1 MFEGYRDFSARRGVS
16 LARRASMAALAL
28 LSCVPV
34 FGGFAATEVYLP
46 AVGRVA
52 GAGDPPSQFYTTTWI
67 SNLTGATV
75 HFSFQFLKQG
85 QANPAPQT
93 FNDTLAPGQTK
104 LYENVVET
112 KLGLSSAIG
121 AARITAD
128 GEIFAAERIY
138 NQFQGDPLE
147 SSVGLFFS
155 GVPGDFAIGL
165 GQSATIQGVNQ
176 GGSEDF
182 RYNFALVETAGMTA
196 TAHVSILDA
205 DGSTLGSKDY
215 LLGPYEQIQP
225 NVSDVV
231 PAIST
236 INARVTATVTAGA
249 GRILL
254 AGAQL
259 ANQSQDPS
267 GFEMS
272 FRGSLLSGGGGV
284 TSLNGLTGAVT
295 LAAGSNITITPAGNT
310 LTIAAA
316 GGGGGLALPFSSS
329 ISIAGPAFEV
339 TNGSSGPALEG
350 NGNAYGLLGKQGS
363 PSPSS
368 LNDAGVVGESDLNV
382 GVEGW
387 SNTGIALLGFNSSG
401 GNPAVKG
408 INSAG
413 DAVVGLQGGGT
424 GSSPSFHSGVWGDS
438 NGGAGVY
445 GSSATGH
452 GVFAA
457 SNGTGIAGSAVYA
470 DDSPGIA
477 IVGHSNSTDSTVVA
491 TNEDLSGDLF
501 RGFGGPGGST
511 YAFEVKSDGT
521 VNAHGTVNAGG
532 IDYADRLPGS
542 EDLAPGDVLA
552 IGPDGL
558 LRRSTRP
565 DETDV
570 VGVYSTRPG
579 VAGQDESYGGATVPV
594 ALAGVIPVKV
604 TSENGEIRPGDL
616 LVSSSTPGFAMR
628 APENPRPGTV
638 LGKAMDSLDSGSGR
652 IQMLVM
658 LR

>member
-1 MFEGYRDFSARRGVS
+1 MKLVYCGASVS
-16 LARRASMAALAL
+16 KRFGRPGLARTVLLAAVLLPASSLFA
-28 LSCVPV
+28 
-34 FGGFAATEVYLP
+34 GFAATEVYLP

-316 GGGGGLALPFSSS
+316 GGGGGLASVSHDATL
-329 ISIAGPAFEV
+329 AGDGTP
-339 TNGSSGPALEG
+339 
-350 NGNAYGLLGKQGS
+350 GS
-363 PSPSS
+363 PLGLALPLTVMQGLETLKIFPNAGNS
-368 LNDAGVVGESDLNV
+368 LYAESD
-382 GVEGW
+382 ET
-387 SNTGIALLGFNSSG
+387 SN
-401 GNPAVKG
+401 
-408 INSAG
+408 
-413 DAVVGLQGGGT
+413 
-424 GSSPSFHSGVWGDS
+424 SGVAIWGRGR
-438 NGGAGVY
+438 NIGVY
-445 GSSATGH
+445 GELVDGSNNPISWGELGRAFNGNH
-452 GVFAA
+452 YGALGVTFDP
-457 SNGTGIAGSAVYA
+457 AGSAVLAQYA
-470 DDSPGIA
+470 GVTPGTAIELQNGALKVSGSNPTAFVHTATAGNTVSGYITQISNPLTDGDPNAILIVTHSYNPPGLPGNYLTSPYSVYYTGSHWHIYLDDFSS
-477 IVGHSNSTDSTVVA
+477 IVG
-491 TNEDLSGDLF
+491 
-501 RGFGGPGGST
+501 
-511 YAFEVKSDGT
+511 KSF
-521 VNAHGTVNAGG
+521 N
-532 IDYADRLPGS
+532 
-542 EDLAPGDVLA
+542 VL
-552 IGPDGL
+552 
-558 LRRSTRP
+558 
-565 DETDV
+565 
-570 VGVYSTRPG
+570 
-579 VAGQDESYGGATVPV
+579 
-594 ALAGVIPVKV
+594 VIK
-604 TSENGEIRPGDL
+604 R
-616 LVSSSTPGFAMR
+616 
-628 APENPRPGTV
+628 
-638 LGKAMDSLDSGSGR
+638 
-652 IQMLVM
+652 
-658 LR
+658 